1 MSMKSHDEL
10 VNRGRALANERK
22 LAKIAKLE
30 AEIMLAKGM
39 AAAETCDNESVDEL
53 DGKAGANL
61 SLRRFLASNLM
72 PICCCDIHG
81 NFFEVNDAWCE
92 LVGYSR
98 EEFESGRVR
107 WDMITPP
114 EDNYADQ
121 LAISQI
127 KASGKAEPFEKSY
140 ICKDGTRKPVLI
152 GVIASD
158 TTGRDCFAFAV
169 DMSERRRIEAGLQES
184 EAKFKFL
191 AEAIPQIVWM
201 ADATGKVTFHNQ
213 RYFDYTGQK
222 REEQSTGFEWLEA
235 VFPED
240 RDQFIKSVLDA
251 SAKGD
256 GFQYEYRYRSKT
268 GEYRWH
274 LTRGTPLFAEGTN
287 ELTYFGTC
295 TDIDEQK
302 QLQEELRESEW
313 RFRTLAN
320 AIPQIVWTAT
330 PDGQIDFFN
339 DRWFEYTGLTYE
351 QSKNEGWQLLL
362 HPDELP
368 DYLKGWKNAL
378 ATGDSYEAEFRLKR
392 AIGLGK
398 MPKTPYRWHL
408 CRAVALRDN
417 DGGIVKWFATW
428 TEIEDQKRRKP

>member
-1 MSMKSHDEL
+1 MPMRGHDDL
-10 VNRGRALANERK
+10 VNHGRMLANERK

-30 AEIMLAKGM
+30 AEIMLVKGM
-39 AAAETCDNESVDEL
+39 AAAENDATDSDDR
-53 DGKAGANL
+53 DGKIQPNL
-61 SLRRFLASNLM
+61 SLRNFFASDII
-72 PICCCDIHG
+72 PVCRCDIHG
-81 NFFEVNDAWCE
+81 NLFEVNEAWCK
-92 LVGYSR
+92 LTGYSKD
-98 EEFESGRVR
+98 EVQTGQLR
-107 WDMITPP
+107 WDNITPP
-114 EDNYADQ
+114 EDSYADQ
-121 LAISQI
+121 LAIAQI
-127 KASGKAEPFEKSY
+127 KASGKAEPFEKTY

-158 TTGRDCFAFAV
+158 TTGSECFAFAV

-201 ADATGKVTFHNQ
+201 AEPSGKVTFHNQ

-222 REEQSTGFEWLEA
+222 REEQSTGFEWLAA
-235 VFPED
+235 VFPDD
-240 RDQFIKSVLDA
+240 RERFVETVRTA
-251 SAKGD
+251 SAKAE
-256 GFQYEYRYRSKT
+256 GFQYEYRYRAKT

-274 LTRGTPLFAEGTN
+274 LTRGTPIFAEGTN

-295 TDIDEQK
+295 TDIDDQK

-351 QSKNEGWQLLL
+351 QSQKDGWRLLL
-362 HPDELP
+362 HPDELE
-368 DYLKGWKNAL
+368 DYLRGWKKAL
-378 ATGDSYEAEFRLKR
+378 ATGDSYEAEFRLRR
-392 AIGLGK
+392 AVGLGTSTK
-398 MPKTPYRWHL
+398 QPYRWHL
-408 CRAVALRDN
+408 GRAVALRDS

-428 TEIEDQKRRKP
+428 TEIEDQKQRKP